1 MKITI
6 IAPNE
11 GIIHTANEVL
21 DKPEFSCSDEIDVV
35 FGDLESGLE
44 QAFLAIERGADV
56 IISRGGTAALIARHV
71 EIPVVEISV
80 TAFDILRALKSM
92 GDITGTVGVVFAR
105 RLLCECEKLG
115 TLIGVNMREIYME
128 NEKIEQNKILAA
140 QREGI
145 TIFLGDAVSVRLLM
159 QQGIQ
164 AFPIDSTE
172 ESILKAIVEA
182 AKLADVRRREQEK
195 AELYRSIINYA
206 ADGIIS
212 IDKTGHV
219 TSFNPVAEKAY
230 QICSSNAIGKYIGD
244 IIPDDKLRDC
254 LTSDKYEREDV
265 KIIGSR
271 VLAIKRIPIKLNG
284 VVVGAI
290 AHMQDVTQL
299 QRFEQVVRQKLNKK
313 GLVAKFRLEQLTGSS
328 KAMNAVKER
337 AIQYSGT
344 DTTVLITGESG
355 TGKELIAQSIHN
367 LSRRKNGP
375 FVAVN
380 CAALPENL
388 LESELFGYEEGA
400 FTGAKRGGKSGLFEL
415 AHGGTIFLDEIGE
428 MPLLLQARLLRVL
441 QEKEVMRLGADRVI
455 PIDVRVLS
463 ATNQDLAV
471 LADNNKF
478 RTDLYYRLD
487 VLRLQMPSLRER
499 LEDIPH
505 LINTFLEK
513 PTVSHSEIE
522 GISEAA
528 IALLQ
533 SYPWQGNI
541 RELENVI
548 ERVTLLAKGPLI
560 EESDLWQDLPAGGT
574 LIKSELKCDR
584 LEVMEKQ
591 KIEQILL
598 DEKFNYTK
606 AAKRLGVSR
615 TTLWRRIRDWKI
627 AQ

>member
-513 PTVSHSEIE
+513 PTVSHSKIE